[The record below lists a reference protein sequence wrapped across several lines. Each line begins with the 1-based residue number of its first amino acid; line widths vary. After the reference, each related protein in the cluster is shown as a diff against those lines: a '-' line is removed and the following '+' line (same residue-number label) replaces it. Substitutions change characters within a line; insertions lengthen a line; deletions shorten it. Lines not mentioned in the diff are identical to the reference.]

1 MRGCAEAV
9 GTLQCKRYVIE
20 PVEQTVLARWGEVE
34 ARCRVARRRQGL
46 RLKVDRGLEA
56 WRCCGLFCCNV
67 SKCQPNLFGRCIITG
82 QVPARLDDL
91 AQSGFQS
98 SIESVSGL
106 QPRQNVRE
114 KLFKS

>member
-1 MRGCAEAV
+1 M
-9 GTLQCKRYVIE
+9 QCKRYVIE
-20 PVEQTVLARWGEVE
+20 PVAQTVHARRGDVEV
-34 ARCRVARRRQGL
+34 RWRTARRRQGL

-56 WRCCGLFCCNV
+56 RRCRGLFSCNV
-67 SKCQPNLFGRCIITG
+67 SKCEPNQFGRFIVTG

-106 QPRQNVRE
+106 QQRQNVRE
-114 KLFKS
+114 QLFKS

>member
-1 MRGCAEAV
+1 M
-9 GTLQCKRYVIE
+9 
-20 PVEQTVLARWGEVE
+20 LARRIDVQ
-34 ARCRVARRRQGL
+34 AQCRAARRRQGL

-56 WRCCGLFCCNV
+56 WRSRGVFSCNV
-67 SKCQPNLFGRCIITG
+67 SKCEPNQFGRCIITG

-98 SIESVSGL
+98 SIKSVAGL
-106 QPRQNVRE
+106 QQRQNGRE

>member
-1 MRGCAEAV
+1 M
-9 GTLQCKRYVIE
+9 
-20 PVEQTVLARWGEVE
+20 LARWDEVE
-34 ARCRVARRRQGL
+34 ARCRVARWRQGL

-56 WRCCGLFCCNV
+56 RRFRVVFSCNV
-67 SKCQPNLFGRCIITG
+67 SKCQPNQFGRCIVTG

-114 KLFKS
+114 